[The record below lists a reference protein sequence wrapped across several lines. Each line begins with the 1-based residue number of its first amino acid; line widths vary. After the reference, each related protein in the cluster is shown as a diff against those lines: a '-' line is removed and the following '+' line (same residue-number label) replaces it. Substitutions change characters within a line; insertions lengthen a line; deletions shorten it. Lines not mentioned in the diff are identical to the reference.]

1 MIHIARPQDCCG
13 CTACFSAC
21 AHKAIE
27 LVSDAEGFLYP
38 AVKMDLCTDCGVCEK
53 VCPAMHRKSQTSH
66 SKPKSIKAIRIKDA
80 QLLERSSSGG
90 VFIAASQ
97 YVKTSYR
104 GGFVVQNIL
113 TKWKWCMAL
122 PKIWTMSM
130 PLWGQDIN
138 RFVRH
143 ALIFLYKIKN

>member
-66 SKPKSIKAIRIKDA
+66 SKPKAIKAIRIKDA

-104 GGFVVQNIL
+104 GGICGAKYSDQVEVVHGFAENMDDVYAFMGSRYKSICTPCFNIFIQN
-113 TKWKWCMAL
+113 
-122 PKIWTMSM
+122 
-130 PLWGQDIN
+130 
-138 RFVRH
+138 
-143 ALIFLYKIKN
+143 